1 MIQLVFPEGKEKAFT
16 ASYDDGTI
24 FDRDLIKLMNEY
36 GIKGTFNLN
45 SSLFGKEGRAV
56 IDGYDTDIS
65 RIPEDEI
72 VDLYCNHEIAAHAY
86 THMKLTES
94 DFGMVSYEII
104 EDRKNLERLTNRII
118 KGFAYPFGVYD
129 DNVIQILKNCGINY
143 ARTVENTR
151 SFDIPKDF
159 LRWHPTCHH
168 NDAEL
173 MNLAKTFCEENN
185 IFGEAQIFYLWG
197 HSYEFSQK
205 NNWQVIENLFKYL
218 HGYRDKIWMASN
230 GEILDYMKRFNNL
243 EYSADGKFVYN
254 PSCEPVWIK
263 NNGEIKKIDSGCTEV
278 L

>member
-1 MIQLVFPEGKEKAFT
+1 MIQVVFPEGKEKAFT

-24 FDRDLIKLMNEY
+24 FDRELIRLMNEY

-45 SSLFGKEGRAV
+45 SALLGKEGRAV

-65 RIPEDEI
+65 KVSEDEI

-118 KGFAYPFGVYD
+118 KGFAYPFGTYD
-129 DNVIQILKNCGINY
+129 DNVVEILKNCGINY
-143 ARTVENTR
+143 ARTVESTR

-159 LRWHPTCHH
+159 FRWHPTCHH
-168 NDAEL
+168 NDEEL

-185 IFGEAQIFYLWG
+185 IFGESQIFYLWG

-205 NNWQVIENLFKYL
+205 DNWEVIESLFKYL
-218 HGYRDKIWMASN
+218 NEYKDKIWMASN
-230 GEILDYMKRFNNL
+230 GEIADYMKRFNNL
-243 EYSADGKFVYN
+243 EYSVDGKFVYN
-254 PSCEPVWIK
+254 PSCKPVWIK

>member
-24 FDRDLIKLMNEY
+24 FDKDLIKLMNEY

-104 EDRKNLERLTNRII
+104 EDRKN
-118 KGFAYPFGVYD
+118 
-129 DNVIQILKNCGINY
+129 
-143 ARTVENTR
+143 
-151 SFDIPKDF
+151 
-159 LRWHPTCHH
+159 
-168 NDAEL
+168 
-173 MNLAKTFCEENN
+173 
-185 IFGEAQIFYLWG
+185 
-197 HSYEFSQK
+197 
-205 NNWQVIENLFKYL
+205 
-218 HGYRDKIWMASN
+218 
-230 GEILDYMKRFNNL
+230 
-243 EYSADGKFVYN
+243 
-254 PSCEPVWIK
+254 
-263 NNGEIKKIDSGCTEV
+263 
-278 L
+278 

>member
-1 MIQLVFPEGKEKAFT
+1 MIQVVFPGGKEKSFT

-24 FDRDLIKLMNEY
+24 FDKDLVKLMNKY

-45 SSLFGKEGRAV
+45 SSLLGKEGRAV

-65 RIPEDEI
+65 RITKDEI

-104 EDRKNLERLTNRII
+104 EDRKNLERLTNRIV
-118 KGFAYPFGVYD
+118 KGFAYPFGTYD
-129 DNVIQILKNCGINY
+129 DNVIQILKNCGIKY

-159 LRWHPTCHH
+159 LKWNPTCHH
-168 NDAEL
+168 NDSEL
-173 MNLAKTFCEENN
+173 MNLAKSFCEENN
-185 IFGEAQIFYLWG
+185 IFGESQIFYLWG

-205 NNWQVIENLFKYL
+205 NNWQVIESLFKYL
-218 HGYRDKIWMASN
+218 HGYMDKIWMASN
-230 GEILDYMKRFNNL
+230 GEIVDYMKRFNNL

-263 NNGEIKKIDSGCTEV
+263 INGKIKKIDSGCTEI

>member
-1 MIQLVFPEGKEKAFT
+1 MIQVVFPEGKEKAFT

-24 FDRDLIKLMNEY
+24 FDRELIRLMNEY

-45 SSLFGKEGRAV
+45 SALLGKEGRAV

-65 RIPEDEI
+65 KVSEDEI

-118 KGFAYPFGVYD
+118 KGFAYPFGTYD
-129 DNVIQILKNCGINY
+129 DNVVEILKNCGINY
-143 ARTVENTR
+143 ARTVESTR

-159 LRWHPTCHH
+159 FRWHPTCHH
-168 NDAEL
+168 NDEEL

-185 IFGEAQIFYLWG
+185 IFGESQIFYLWG

-205 NNWQVIENLFKYL
+205 NNWQVIESLFKYL
-218 HGYRDKIWMASN
+218 HGYMDKIWMASN
-230 GEILDYMKRFNNL
+230 GEIADYMKRFNNL
-243 EYSADGKFVYN
+243 EYSVDGKFVYN

>member
-1 MIQLVFPEGKEKAFT
+1 MIQVVFPEGKEKAFT

-24 FDRDLIKLMNEY
+24 FDRELIRLMNEY

-45 SSLFGKEGRAV
+45 SALLGKEGRAV

-65 RIPEDEI
+65 KVSEDEI

-118 KGFAYPFGVYD
+118 KGFAYPFGTYD
-129 DNVIQILKNCGINY
+129 DNVVEILKNCGINY
-143 ARTVENTR
+143 ARTVESTR

-159 LRWHPTCHH
+159 FRWHPTCHH
-168 NDAEL
+168 NDEEL

-185 IFGEAQIFYLWG
+185 IFGESQIFYLWG

-205 NNWQVIENLFKYL
+205 NNWEVIESLFKYL
-218 HGYRDKIWMASN
+218 HGYMDKIWMASN
-230 GEILDYMKRFNNL
+230 GEIADYMKRFNNL
-243 EYSADGKFVYN
+243 EYSVDGKFVYN